1 MVISLKKKKTF
12 TNDDLNWIEMK
23 LQKTKKLHTRIKQ
36 FKLKVKEFKYEEAEG
51 NPDKIL
57 KNI

>member
-1 MVISLKKKKTF
+1 
-12 TNDDLNWIEMK
+12 MK
-23 LQKTKKLHTRIKQ
+23 LQKTKKLHTRINQ